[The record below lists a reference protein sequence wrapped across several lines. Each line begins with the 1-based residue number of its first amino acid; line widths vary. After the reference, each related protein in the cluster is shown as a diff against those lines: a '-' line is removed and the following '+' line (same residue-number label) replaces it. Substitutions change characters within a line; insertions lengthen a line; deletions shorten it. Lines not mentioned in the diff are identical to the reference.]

1 MSNQSADRVAPII
14 EGRGKTWADPVAAT
28 QTLYVGA
35 LAMLNTSGDLV
46 RAAATAALIMRGVV
60 TKQSLSA
67 PAGTIVETAHNLL
80 VRLKNSAST
89 DEITR
94 AEIGDNCYV
103 VDDQTVAKTSDSS
116 ARPVAGKIVQID
128 AASGEVWVEI
138 L

>member
-1 MSNQSADRVAPII
+1 MSNQTADRIAPMI
-14 EGRGKTWADPVAAT
+14 EGRGKTWADPVAAS

-35 LAMLNTSGDLV
+35 LAMLNATGDLV
-46 RAAATAALIMRGVV
+46 RGGATAAFIMRGVV
-60 TKQSLSA
+60 AKQSLSA
-67 PAGTIVETAHNLL
+67 PAGTIVETVHNVL

-103 VDDQTVAKTSDSS
+103 VDDQTVAKTSDSN

>member
-1 MSNQSADRVAPII
+1 MANQTADRVAPII
-14 EGRGKTWADPVAAT
+14 DGRGKTWADPVAAT

-46 RAAATAALIMRGVV
+46 RAAATATLIMRGVV

-67 PAGTIVETAHNLL
+67 AAGTIVETAHNLL
-80 VRLKNSAST
+80 VRLKNSAAA

-103 VDDQTVAKTSDSS
+103 VDDQTVAKTSDTN
-116 ARPVAGKIVQID
+116 ARPVAGKIVQLD
-128 AASGEVWVEI
+128 ASGEVWVEI
-138 L
+138 V

>member
-1 MSNQSADRVAPII
+1 MSNQTADRVTPMID
-14 EGRGKTWADPVAAT
+14 GRGKTWADPVAAS

-35 LAMLNTSGDLV
+35 LAMLNATGDLV
-46 RAAATAALIMRGVV
+46 RAGATAAFIMRGVV
-60 TKQSLSA
+60 AKQSLSA
-67 PAGTIVETAHNLL
+67 AAGTIVETVHNVL

-103 VDDQTVAKTSDSS
+103 VDDQTVAKTSDTN

-128 AASGEVWVEI
+128 ASGEVWVEI